1 MSTMKNSLPQIEFT
15 VSADEAGM
23 RCGDLLRKKGA
34 SRRLVT
40 RLKRTEGGIIRNGGF
55 VRTVDI
61 LNAGDVV
68 SLLRLDESTLEP
80 CVGLPAEIVYEDN
93 DVAVYNKPA
102 GMPVHPS
109 LKHQGDTLG
118 NRFAADFPDLT
129 FRPVNRLDRDTSG
142 LCAVAKSAYAA
153 SMLNGRIRKVYTAAA
168 EGLPIPRD
176 IGGIPVKW
184 TEKDGLYRIEAP
196 IGRVGESI
204 IRREVRADGKY
215 AATNYTIIKSNEKFS
230 LLRIYLDTGRTHQIR
245 VHFSAVGHPLAGD
258 DLYGGSLEF
267 CHEQAL
273 HCSEMSF
280 AKISDGGIVNI
291 LCRPRDDIMRL
302 FDI

>member
-1 MSTMKNSLPQIEFT
+1 MSIMKNSSPQIELT
-15 VSADEAGM
+15 VSADEDGM
-23 RCGDLLRKKGA
+23 RCGDFLRKKGV
-34 SRRLVT
+34 SRRLTT
-40 RLKRTEGGIIRNGGF
+40 RLKRTDNGITRNGGF

-61 LNAGDVV
+61 LSAGDVV
-68 SLLRLDESTLEP
+68 SLLRLDESPLEP
-80 CVGLPAEIVYEDN
+80 CCGLSADIVYEDN
-93 DVAVYNKPA
+93 DIAVYNKPA

-153 SMLNGRIRKVYTAAA
+153 NMLNGRIKKVYTAAV
-168 EGLPIPRD
+168 EGLPVPHD
-176 IGGIPVKW
+176 IDGIPLKW
-184 TEKDGLYRIEAP
+184 TESGGIYRIETP
-196 IGRVGESI
+196 IGRAGESI
-204 IRREVRADGKY
+204 IRREVRADGKS

-230 LLRIYLDTGRTHQIR
+230 LLRICLDTGRTHQIR

-258 DLYGGSLEF
+258 DFYGGSLEF

-280 AKISDGGIVNI
+280 AKISNGEIVNI
-291 LCRPRDDIMRL
+291 LCSPRDDILRL
-302 FDI
+302 FNI

>member
-1 MSTMKNSLPQIEFT
+1 MSAMKNSSPQIELT
-15 VSADEAGM
+15 VSAEEDGM
-23 RCGDLLRKKGA
+23 DCGAFLRKKGV
-34 SRRLVT
+34 SRRLTT
-40 RLKRTEGGIIRNGGF
+40 RLKRIDNGITRNGSL

-61 LNAGDVV
+61 LNAGDVI
-68 SLLRLDESTLEP
+68 SLLRPDETPLEP
-80 CVGLPAEIVYEDN
+80 CCGLSADIVYEDS
-93 DVAVYNKPA
+93 DTVVYNKPA

-153 SMLNGRIRKVYTAAA
+153 NMLNGSIKKIYTAAV
-168 EGLPIPRD
+168 EGLPVPHD
-176 IGGIPVKW
+176 IEGMPVKW
-184 TEKDGLYRIEAP
+184 TADNGVYRIEAP

-204 IRREVRADGKY
+204 IRREVRTDGKA
-215 AATNYTIIKSNEKFS
+215 AATSYTIIKSNEKFS
-230 LLRIYLDTGRTHQIR
+230 LLRICLDTGRTHQIR

-258 DLYGGSLEF
+258 DFYGGGLEF
-267 CHEQAL
+267 CHRQAL

-280 AKISDGGIVNI
+280 AKISNGEIVNI
-291 LCRPRDDIMRL
+291 LCRPRDDILRL
-302 FDI
+302 FNI

>member
-1 MSTMKNSLPQIEFT
+1 MSTMKNSLSQIEFT
-15 VSADEAGM
+15 VSADETGM
-23 RCGDLLRKKGA
+23 RCGDFLRKKGV
-34 SRRLVT
+34 SRRLAT
-40 RLKRTEGGIIRNGGF
+40 RLKRTENGIARNGGF
-55 VRTVDI
+55 VRTIDI
-61 LNAGDVV
+61 LNTGDVV
-68 SLLRLDESTLEP
+68 SLIRLDESPLEA
-80 CVGLPAEIVYEDN
+80 CGGLAAEIVYEDD

-118 NRFAADFPDLT
+118 NRFAADFPELT
-129 FRPVNRLDRDTSG
+129 FRPINRLDRDTSG

-153 SMLNGRIRKVYTAAA
+153 NMLNGRIQKVYTAAV
-168 EGLPIPRD
+168 EGLPVPCD
-176 IGGIPVKW
+176 IGGIPLKW

-196 IGRVGESI
+196 IGRAGESI

-230 LLRIYLDTGRTHQIR
+230 LLRICLDTGRTHQIR

-258 DLYGGSLEF
+258 DFYGGSLEF
-267 CHEQAL
+267 CHRQAL

-280 AKISDGGIVNI
+280 AKISDGEIVNI
-291 LCRPRDDIMRL
+291 LCSPCDDILSL
-302 FDI
+302 FII